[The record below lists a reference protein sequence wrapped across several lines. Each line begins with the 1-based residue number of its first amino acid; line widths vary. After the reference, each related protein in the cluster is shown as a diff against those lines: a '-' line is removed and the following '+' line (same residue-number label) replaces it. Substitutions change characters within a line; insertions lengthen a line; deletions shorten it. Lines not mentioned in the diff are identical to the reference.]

1 MNPSDEEET
10 SNGVTAK
17 QEETQEAI
25 EDLLE
30 PKAIPDERIVRHAE
44 RNDSYREAPT
54 IGNDEEIVQPPLEL
68 EVIEVKPKSTS
79 LSANDSKSMEQEEV
93 SPIQEIEE
101 AQTSQ
106 VHEEAITKEE
116 GVQLLTQ
123 DEILHST
130 DIPEASPVQVVGEE
144 RIPSIADIQPVV
156 PTEAPIESAQVPLVT
171 QTAPEPI
178 VTESQGEAP
187 VVYHTVSGG
196 PETIKEKMTEHFQAV
211 QAANPPTIDTTHS
224 VITTS
229 SGYTIPNP
237 NYAGSPQVIAETE
250 SNIGF
255 IFFLII
261 LALIG
266 GVFAYVYFFMPE
278 AFDKFYD
285 AVIIVVS
292 ELFKK

>member
-10 SNGVTAK
+10 SNGIVAN
-17 QEETQEAI
+17 QVEIEEPV

-54 IGNDEEIVQPPLEL
+54 IGNDEEIVQPPLEP
-68 EVIEVKPKSTS
+68 EVIEVKPEPVS
-79 LSANDSKSMEQEEV
+79 LSFDDSKVVTPAEV
-93 SPIQEIEE
+93 SPVTEVEETYSAPVIEE
-101 AQTSQ
+101 
-106 VHEEAITKEE
+106 VVVKEE
-116 GVQLLTQ
+116 TTPRLTQ
-123 DEILHST
+123 DEILYSA
-130 DIPEASPVQVVGEE
+130 DISEAAPVQVASVEHV
-144 RIPSIADIQPVV
+144 PSVADIKPVA
-156 PTEAPIESAQVPLVT
+156 PTEAPVESAQIPLVT
-171 QTAPEPI
+171 QTAPEPT

-211 QAANPPTIDTTHS
+211 QAANPPTVDTTHP

-237 NYAGSPQVIAETE
+237 HYAGSPQVVAETE

-266 GVFAYVYFFMPE
+266 GAFAYVYFFMPE

-285 AVIIVVS
+285 AVLVVVG